1 MGQTAQMHLV
11 LAVVVAAL
19 SVLSALSAS
28 ALSPPSPAPSTIPAP
43 YLPWYEV
50 SRVSHDPRAFT
61 QGLVIDDEGRM
72 FELTGIRG
80 QSSLRELDR
89 EDGHVTRSEPLPASL
104 FGEGL
109 AFVGDT
115 LVQLT
120 WKAGQAWRWD
130 ADTFALEGQWAYD
143 GQGWGLCYDGE
154 HLVMSDGSDRL
165 TFRDPE
171 TFEVRAAVSVTLDG
185 RPLTDLNEL
194 ECVGGVVWANVWH
207 RDEVVRIDPGDGR
220 VTGRLDLSG
229 LLQPD
234 PADEDPEAVLN
245 GLAWDGARGT
255 MWVTGKRWPQMV
267 ELRVA
272 EPAGP
277 GS

>member
-1 MGQTAQMHLV
+1 MHLSPA
-11 LAVVVAAL
+11 LIAAAL
-19 SVLSALSAS
+19 SVVSVVSAS
-28 ALSPPSPAPSTIPAP
+28 ALPSPSPAPLTIPAP
-43 YLPWYEV
+43 YLSWHEV

-61 QGLVIDDEGRM
+61 QGLVIDEEGRM
-72 FELTGIRG
+72 FESTGIRG
-80 QSSLRELDR
+80 ESSLRELDR
-89 EDGHVTRSEPLPASL
+89 EDGRVTRSESLPGSL

-109 AFVGDT
+109 ALVGDR

-130 ADTFALEGQWAYD
+130 ADTFAFEGLWTYD
-143 GQGWGLCYDGE
+143 GQGWGLCHDGE

-165 TFRDPE
+165 TLRDPD
-171 TFEVRAAVSVTLDG
+171 TFEVRAVVSVTLDG
-185 RPLTDLNEL
+185 RPLADLNEL

-229 LLQPD
+229 LLQPN

-245 GLAWDGARGT
+245 GLAWDPASET

-267 ELRVA
+267 ELRVV
-272 EPAGP
+272 EPSGP